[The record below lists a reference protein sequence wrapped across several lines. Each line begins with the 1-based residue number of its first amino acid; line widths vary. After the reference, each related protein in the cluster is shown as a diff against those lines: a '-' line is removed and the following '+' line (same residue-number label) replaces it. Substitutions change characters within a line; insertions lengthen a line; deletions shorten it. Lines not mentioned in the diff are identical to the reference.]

1 MAANGQSTVTSRSV
15 PPYMENGR
23 LYHGY
28 KKGMYMFPC
37 DEQEKDRLDMQHKF
51 FSIARRDYLFNG
63 PLACPPGERPEI
75 LDLGTGT
82 GIWAID
88 MADKFPEA
96 WVTGLD
102 LAEIQPASIPK
113 NLRFRIQD
121 HEGLWTMGEGTKDLI
136 HLRMGC
142 GSVSHWPELYQKVFA
157 HLRPGYGSFEQV
169 EMDLQPRCDDG
180 TMPETAA
187 VRQWYNYLADA
198 TARADKPIQY
208 EHNTEQ
214 LLQHAGFTDIRH
226 QTIRIPVNTWSPNA
240 FEKIVGRWWNMILKE
255 GLGLEALSVAPLT
268 RVFRWSHADV
278 ARLLKDV
285 THDICNKKMHI
296 YMNM

>member
-1 MAANGQSTVTSRSV
+1 MSRTSIGAVWGGDVGADRQGRS
-15 PPYMENGR
+15 
-23 LYHGY
+23 
-28 KKGMYMFPC
+28 
-37 DEQEKDRLDMQHKF
+37 
-51 FSIARRDYLFNG
+51 S
-63 PLACPPGERPEI
+63 
-75 LDLGTGT
+75 
-82 GIWAID
+82 
-88 MADKFPEA
+88 
-96 WVTGLD
+96 
-102 LAEIQPASIPK
+102 
-113 NLRFRIQD
+113 
-121 HEGLWTMGEGTKDLI
+121 
-136 HLRMGC
+136 
-142 GSVSHWPELYQKVFA
+142 